1 MGKTLSEKIL
11 SKTSKVDAKAGDIVI
26 TNVDVTFIQEIT
38 APVTID
44 QFKEGE
50 FKSLAFPEKC
60 CVFVSQSA
68 PSHSYGRANLQNMSR
83 RFAKETGATLW
94 ETGEGVCHQL
104 LAEYYAAPGLVIIG
118 ADSHTTMH
126 GAFGAFAAGV
136 GSTDTAV
143 IMALGQTWLR
153 IPESIRVMV
162 RGRFQ
167 KGVYAKDLVL
177 HLAGLLG
184 SEGANYKALEFGGNG
199 LAEMRMP
206 DRMTVSNV
214 AAEMGAKVALFPADD
229 MTREYLTTQGR
240 GHAYHSLQADADA
253 TYQRTIELDLASI
266 EPTLSKPHQVFNTAP
281 ASELKGTK
289 IQQVSIGSCTNGRLE
304 DLEIAAAILKGKKR
318 HPDTRLI
325 ITPASRQVFAKALEA
340 DYLRIFFE
348 AGALILPPCCGPCGG
363 DSEAALGDG
372 ESCLSTSNRNYKGR
386 LGNPN
391 SFIYLGSPATAAA
404 SAICGEIADPREVL

>member
-11 SKTSKVDAKAGDIVI
+11 SETSRVDAKAGDIVVSD
-26 TNVDVTFIQEIT
+26 VDVTFIQEIT

-60 CVFVSQSA
+60 CVFISQSA

-94 ETGEGVCHQL
+94 DTGEGVCHQL

-153 IPESIRVMV
+153 VPESIRVVV

-240 GHAYHSLQADADA
+240 GHMYHSLQADVDA
-253 TYQRTIELDLASI
+253 TYQRTIELDLAMYRADAF
-266 EPTLSKPHQVFNTAP
+266 Q
-281 ASELKGTK
+281 ASPGV
-289 IQQVSIGSCTNGRLE
+289 QHS
-304 DLEIAAAILKGKKR
+304 
-318 HPDTRLI
+318 P
-325 ITPASRQVFAKALEA
+325 
-340 DYLRIFFE
+340 
-348 AGALILPPCCGPCGG
+348 
-363 DSEAALGDG
+363 G
-372 ESCLSTSNRNYKGR
+372 E
-386 LGNPN
+386 
-391 SFIYLGSPATAAA
+391 
-404 SAICGEIADPREVL
+404 